1 MLVELA
7 DETIATPDWL
17 MKASV
22 EDALPLKHILWR
34 SFFYPA
40 CGYDGRPV
48 QYFSGA
54 VHSFVYVDQGCP
66 RDYVEQALHT
76 FKGYRLLFQ
85 KNIEQNTLGIKSFE
99 PYRYVEDASRR
110 DFGFG
115 SPYFSYALWAVF
127 ERLDT
132 YGPEHGPERFSLL
145 YIGGEAVSAYRSL
158 YWRFNVSPYAIALV
172 RCDGFTGNWTA
183 FRDDKAELASLVM
196 MAPWPMP
203 PKYLVSSLQG
213 QDAPSP
219 WRWYGGVVRK
229 IPTSQSYQGL
239 TVWKYLMRPEST
251 QVEERKRMG
260 KARAIVQVEM
270 AEKDKNSE
278 RYSQL
283 HARALTRRQEIDR
296 LLRLRINPLL
306 AAFFRASL
314 SGCAN
319 LSCGT
324 CGGKYLRR
332 YLDASSPTEI
342 LGDLG
347 ILGYDEVKRYEV
359 EIRSVLMY
367 LEAGY
372 LSAAEIN
379 ILARNGVRDILD
391 RMIEHHALRLERARL
406 AARKERERWMRA
418 RQRQADLATERLPG
432 AIRRRDQLAVRA
444 LLRTGANPDY
454 VQFDGSTARLMA
466 RHYGVESWLNRGSRG
481 EFYGSAV

>member
-7 DETIATPDWL
+7 DQTIATPDWL
-17 MKASV
+17 MKASL
-22 EDALPLKHILWR
+22 EDALPLRHILWR

-54 VHSFVYVDQGCP
+54 VHSFVYVDQSCP
-66 RDYVEQALHT
+66 RNYVEQALHT

-99 PYRYVEDASRR
+99 PHRYVEEGDRR
-110 DFGFG
+110 DFRFR

-145 YIGGEAVSAYRSL
+145 YIGGEAVSAYWSL

-196 MAPWPMP
+196 MAHPLMP

-213 QDAPSP
+213 QDASSP
-219 WRWYGGVVRK
+219 WRWYSQVVKK
-229 IPTSQSYQGL
+229 IPTSRPYQGL
-239 TVWKYLMRPEST
+239 TVWKLFMQPTSP
-251 QVEERKRMG
+251 QVEERVRMG
-260 KARAIVQVEM
+260 TARAMVQIEM
-270 AEKDKNSE
+270 AEKDKYSE
-278 RYSQL
+278 RYSEL
-283 HARALTRRQEIDR
+283 RARAANRRRQIEK
-296 LLRLRINPLL
+296 LLHLRINPLL
-306 AAFFRASL
+306 AAFFQASL
-314 SGCAN
+314 SGCAD

-324 CGGKYLRR
+324 CGGRNLRKYLE
-332 YLDASSPTEI
+332 ASSTAEI
-342 LGDLG
+342 LSDLG
-347 ILGYDEVKRYEV
+347 SLGYDEVKRYEV
-359 EIRSVLMY
+359 EIRSVLIY

-372 LSAAEIN
+372 LSEAEIN
-379 ILARNGVRDILD
+379 TLARNGVRNILD

-406 AARKERERWMRA
+406 AARKERERLMRA
-418 RQRQADLATERLPG
+418 RQRQADLATERLLG

-444 LLRTGANPDY
+444 LLRKGANPDY

-466 RHYGVESWLNRGSRG
+466 RNCGVESWLKRSQR
-481 EFYGSAV
+481 S